1 MMLESS
7 HNFAEPCPRCGQ
19 VLDDHTFVDQD
30 GGELFFRLKFTCP
43 ACDYWLYT
51 RRENFNVL
59 GPAEEEATGQPA
71 LPPEADQRIRL
82 DLTHMLV
89 RQFMPHGVESYQF
102 GRVWTSA
109 PGTVAKTWSDSAVGG
124 LHLCLA
130 ALGQGYLERGER
142 DLGVRAFELAVEAIR
157 TADEHDPTLSKDDPD
172 NRRKAALVLAL
183 LASLYQQQG
192 RLSEVESLAEEAYDW
207 APEFFA
213 EAESE
218 DNP

>member
-1 MMLESS
+1 MLESS

-59 GPAEEEATGQPA
+59 GPAGEDTSGQPA

-82 DLTHMLV
+82 DLTHMIV
-89 RQFMPHGVESYQF
+89 RQLMPHGVESYEC

-109 PGTVAKTWSDSAVGG
+109 KDTVTKTGSDFSVGG

-130 ALGQGYLERGER
+130 MLGQGYLERGEQ
-142 DLGVRAFELAVEAIR
+142 DLGVRAFELAAEALR
-157 TADEHDPTLSKDDPD
+157 TADKRDPALSEEDPD
-172 NRRKAALVLAL
+172 SRRKAALVLAR
-183 LASLYQQQG
+183 LAWLYQQQG
-192 RLSEVESLAEEAYDW
+192 RLSEGESLAEEAYGW
-207 APEFFA
+207 APEFFEQA
-213 EAESE
+213 PSE
-218 DNP
+218 DSP